1 MPSFNTSV
9 YISIFICINTHTHIY
24 VFQYLHCTWSK
35 RQTVS
40 FACKTHVRCPLLH
53 FVPFSPLLTTLVL
66 SSTVVCRM
74 PCLVFILLS
83 SSFFLFKQMS
93 PQHICPYHRMLIL
106 CAGRITGSHI
116 CICYIFPLQITCL
129 REEYCLQ
136 LLMLSF
142 AE

>member
-1 MPSFNTSV
+1 M
-9 YISIFICINTHTHIY
+9 YICKYIHIY
-24 VFQYLHCTWSK
+24 KYIYIYIFQYLHCTWSK
-35 RQTVS
+35 RQIVS
-40 FACKTHVRCPLLH
+40 CKTHVRCFLLH

-83 SSFFLFKQMS
+83 SSFFLNKCHLSTFAIS
-93 PQHICPYHRMLIL
+93 PHVDSLYGMHHWFLHMYLLYFPPTDNLPERRIL
-106 CAGRITGSHI
+106 S
-116 CICYIFPLQITCL
+116 L
-129 REEYCLQ
+129 